1 MISDHSLLNWHKA
14 AKVPISRDAG
24 PRRDVNAA
32 LSGISP
38 PAVAAGPN
46 EGCWAISVSMISALP
61 RSKPIEWKKIMDF
74 VDSFK
79 CLRPLK
85 VGSKT
90 YAYFGLPAAEKNG
103 LKGISRLPFSLKVLL
118 ENLLRNEDGRS
129 VTKGEIQAVAQW
141 LKDRTSDREIA
152 FRPARVLMQDFT
164 GVPAVVDLAAMR
176 DAMEHLCGNP
186 KKINPLVPVD
196 LVIDHSVAVN
206 FFGHRDSFKRNVEE
220 EYKQNQERY
229 RFLKWAQLS
238 FENFRVVPPGTGICH
253 QVNLEYLAQTVC
265 SIKAAIKFGDKSNAS
280 ELAFPDTVVG
290 TDSHTT
296 MVNGLSVLGWG
307 VGGIEA
313 EAAMLG
319 QPYSMLLPEVI
330 GVRLNGKLKEG
341 VTATDLVLTVTQM
354 LRKRGVV
361 GKFVEYF
368 GPGLAGL
375 TIADR
380 ATLGNMSPEY
390 GATCGFFPI
399 DDDTI
404 RYLSDTGRPADRIAL
419 VAAYAKAQGM
429 YRTKNTPDPVFTD
442 VLKLELSSVE
452 PSLAGPKR
460 PQDRIALKEVKSGF
474 VQAMDK
480 EFNKSGELDKRVPVE
495 GRAHTLGH
503 GDVVIAAITSCTN
516 TSNPSVMIAA
526 GLLAKK
532 AVEKG
537 LAVKPWVKT
546 SLAPGSQVVAEYYE
560 KSGLQKSLDALGF
573 NLVGFGC
580 TTCIGNSGPLPEEIS
595 EAVNKNDLVAAA
607 VLSGNRNFEGRVNAD
622 VRANY
627 LASPPLVVAYA
638 LAGSMQ
644 IDIAKAPLG
653 TDKNGRKVYL
663 RDIWPTSREI
673 VSVMRKSI
681 SKQMFTR
688 KYADVFKG
696 DALWRK
702 IAVKGGLTYKWDD
715 RSTYVQNPPYFDGM
729 HKRSQPIEDIVDAR
743 ILGLFLDSITTDH
756 ISPAGSIKEESP
768 AGEYLR
774 DHQVRPRDFNQ
785 YGTRRGN
792 HQVMMRGT
800 FANIRIKNQMV
811 PGVEGGYTIHYPSR
825 QRMPIYDA
833 AMRYRSDNVSLV
845 VFAGKEYGTGSS
857 RDWAAKGTVLLGIRA
872 VIAQSFERIHRSNL
886 VGMGVVPLVFE
897 EGTSWQTLGLRGDEQ
912 VTIRGLHGD
921 LKPHQRLQ
929 AEIVAADGGLKRVPL
944 ICRIDTADELDYFRN
959 GGILQYVL
967 RRLAA

>member
-1 MISDHSLLNWHKA
+1 VGHLGLDDLCIA
-14 AKVPISRDAG
+14 
-24 PRRDVNAA
+24 
-32 LSGISP
+32 
-38 PAVAAGPN
+38 
-46 EGCWAISVSMISALP
+46 SVQADRM
-61 RSKPIEWKKIMDF
+61 ENIMDF

-90 YAYFGLPAAEKNG
+90 YAYFSLPAAERNG

-129 VTKGEIQAVAQW
+129 VTKEDIQAVAQW
-141 LKDRTSDREIA
+141 LKNRTSDREIA

-176 DAMEHLCGNP
+176 DAMEHLGGDP

-265 SIKAAIKFGDKSNAS
+265 STKASIKFPDKSNAS

-404 RYLSDTGRPADRIAL
+404 RYLTDTGRPADRIAL
-419 VAAYAKAQGM
+419 VGAYAKAQGM
-429 YRTKNTPDPVFTD
+429 YRTKNTPDPLLTD

-480 EFNKSGELDKRVPVE
+480 EFNKAGELDKRVPVE

-537 LAVKPWVKT
+537 LTVKPWVKT

-663 RDIWPTSREI
+663 RDIWPTAREI
-673 VSVMRKSI
+673 AAVMRKSI

-715 RSTYVQNPPYFDGM
+715 RSTYVQNPPYFDDM
-729 HKRSQPIEDIVDAR
+729 PKRSQPIEDIVDGR

-756 ISPAGSIKEESP
+756 ISPAGSIKEQSP

-825 QRMPIYDA
+825 QRMAIYDA
-833 AMRYRSDNVSLV
+833 AMRYRSENVPLV